1 MLEKWNS
8 VLELNSKRE
17 IVKGTPEEL
26 RKAINNGAD
35 LRVATDF
42 YHNEHIDVRSCNH
55 DLIHE
60 VSDFPCTYFI
70 DNRWVAGMMTFR
82 QPVQLPGVFGPKES
96 MSLFMYNENGLQAIA
111 RPLLNGGRE
120 PVGEDT
126 PILEEKYHLLSSFDG
141 ETNGPSSNFIYDFE
155 SYRFL
160 INDCWE
166 EIYHHDAN
174 GNAISGNARDLET
187 ASQNG
192 TELKVGIVNLVD
204 GGLKHTVFV
213 QTGPHYFYH
222 NENCMVA
229 QTRPMVRCTPN
240 IPMEYKSGNWDYG
253 WNIVRSDGK
262 VSTLYY
268 NPYTLKAEREFKNC
282 EIRWFAKKTK

>member
-8 VLELNSKRE
+8 VLELDSKRN
-17 IVKGTPEEL
+17 ITKGSVDEL
-26 RKAINNGAD
+26 RKAIGNGAD
-35 LRVATDF
+35 LRIATDF
-42 YHNEHIDVRSCNH
+42 YHNEHIDVRSDNH

-60 VSDFPCTYFI
+60 VSDFPCTYLV
-70 DNRWVAGMMTFR
+70 DDRWVAAMMTFR

-111 RPLLNGGRE
+111 RPLLNGGAD

-126 PILEEKYHLLSSFDG
+126 PILEEKYHTISSFDG
-141 ETNGPSSNFIYDFE
+141 DTNGPCSNFVYDFE
-155 SYRFL
+155 CFRYL
-160 INDCWE
+160 VNDCWE

-174 GNAISGNARDLET
+174 GNAIKGNARALEE

-192 TELKVGIVNLVD
+192 TELKVGIVNLVE

-240 IPMEYKSGNWDYG
+240 IPMEYKSGNWDFG
-253 WNIVRSDGK
+253 WAILRSDGH
-262 VSTLYY
+262 VAGLFYD
-268 NPYTLKAEREFKNC
+268 PYTLKVRRTYSRHAM
-282 EIRWFAKKTK
+282 RWFVRKK